1 MKITHII
8 TGLAAAG
15 AETVLYHLLA
25 ALDRQEYQNEVISLT
40 DRGATAAKIEA
51 LGVPVRALSMMRSV
65 PNPLAIRRIAKILR
79 RSRPQIVH
87 TWMYH
92 SNLLGGLAAQAA
104 GGIPVIWGI
113 HHSKID
119 SSDTKRFTVWTVRA
133 GAWFSKQLPTR
144 IICCANSS
152 ELAHIQLGYDPEK
165 MEVIYNGIDSEL
177 FRPNA
182 EARPAL
188 RSRLGLPP
196 EALLIGMAGRLH
208 RHKDHKTFFAAARL
222 LRGEFPDVHFVLCG
236 EGMDADNPRLAAEIP
251 DGLQGHCHL
260 VGVLREMPAFYAG
273 LDIAANSSLSEAFPL
288 AVGEAMACGVPCV
301 VTDVGDS
308 PAIVGETGRIV
319 PPRQPAS
326 MASAWR
332 ELIDAGAEARR
343 ISGDAARQRVVT
355 HFSVTQFAQRYQSLY
370 RNVGNRICSHHKI
383 PLAKP
388 ETSVTSQ
395 PSSSEYA
402 RE

>member
-25 ALDRQEYQNEVISLT
+25 ALDRQEYQSEVISLT
-40 DRGATAAKIEA
+40 DRGATAPKIEA

-79 RSRPQIVH
+79 RSRPHIVH

-92 SNLLGGLAAQAA
+92 SNLLGGLAARAA

-113 HHSKID
+113 HHSRID

-133 GAWFSKQLPTR
+133 CAWFSKQLPAR

-152 ELAHIQLGYDPEK
+152 ESAHIQLGYDAEK
-165 MEVIYNGIDSEL
+165 MEVIYNGIDSEI
-177 FRPNA
+177 FRPNP
-182 EARPAL
+182 EARLAL
-188 RSRLGLPP
+188 RSFLGIPP
-196 EALLIGMAGRLH
+196 DSLLIGMAGRLH
-208 RHKDHKTFFAAARL
+208 RHKDHNNFFAAARL
-222 LRGEFPDVHFVLCG
+222 LRAELPDVHFVLCG
-236 EGMDADNPRLAAEIP
+236 EGLEPDSPKLAAEVA

-260 VGVLREMPAFYAG
+260 IGQQREMPAFYSA

-288 AVGEAMACGVPCV
+288 AVGEAMACGIPCV

-308 PAIVGETGRIV
+308 PAIVGATGRIV
-319 PPRQPAS
+319 PAREPAL

-332 ELIDAGAEARR
+332 ELIDAGAETRR
-343 ISGDAARQRVVT
+343 MLGDAARERVVT
-355 HFSVTQFAQRYQSLY
+355 HFSVKQFSQRYEALY
-370 RNVGNRICSHHKI
+370 RNVGNRICGHQKI
-383 PLAKP
+383 SLAKP
-388 ETSVTSQ
+388 EASVTSQ
-395 PSSSEYA
+395 AP
-402 RE
+402 

>member
-15 AETVLYHLLA
+15 AETTLYHLLA

-40 DRGATAAKIEA
+40 DRGPTAARIES
-51 LGVPVRALSMMRSV
+51 LGVPVRALAMMRSM

-79 RSRPQIVH
+79 RSRPHIVQ

-119 SSDTKRFTVWTVRA
+119 SRDTKRFTVWTVRA
-133 GAWFSKQLPTR
+133 CAWFSRQLPVR

-152 ELAHIQLGYDPEK
+152 ELAHVRLGFDPQK
-165 MEVIYNGIDSEL
+165 MEVIYNGIDSE
-177 FRPNA
+177 FFQPNP
-182 EARPAL
+182 EARLAL
-188 RSRLGLPP
+188 RSRLKIPQD
-196 EALLIGMAGRLH
+196 ALLIGMAGRLH
-208 RHKDHKTFFAAARL
+208 RHKDHKNFFAAARL
-222 LRGEFPDVHFVLCG
+222 LHREFPDVHFVLCG
-236 EGMDADNPRLAAEIP
+236 EGLVPENPKLSAEIAG
-251 DGLQGHCHL
+251 GLQGCCHL
-260 VGVLREMPAFYAG
+260 LGLQRDMPGFYAG

-308 PAIVGETGRIV
+308 PTIVGDTGRVV
-319 PPRQPAS
+319 PAQQPS
-326 MASAWR
+326 LMFSSWR
-332 ELIDAGAEARR
+332 ELINAGAETRWVL
-343 ISGDAARQRVVT
+343 GKAARERVVT
-355 HFSVTQFAQRYQSLY
+355 HFSVAQFAQRYQSLY
-370 RNVGNRICSHHKI
+370 RNVGNTICGHQKI
-383 PLAKP
+383 SLAKP
-388 ETSVTSQ
+388 QASITSQ
-395 PSSSEYA
+395 PS
-402 RE
+402 

>member
-15 AETVLYHLLA
+15 AETTLYHLLA

-40 DRGATAAKIEA
+40 DRGPTAARIES
-51 LGVPVRALSMMRSV
+51 LGVPVRALAMMRSM

-79 RSRPQIVH
+79 RSRPHIVQ

-119 SSDTKRFTVWTVRA
+119 SRDTKRFTVWTVRA
-133 GAWFSKQLPTR
+133 CAWFSRQLPVR

-152 ELAHIQLGYDPEK
+152 ELAHVRLGFDPQK
-165 MEVIYNGIDSEL
+165 MEVIYNGIDSEF
-177 FRPNA
+177 FRPNP
-182 EARPAL
+182 EARLAL
-188 RSRLGLPP
+188 RSRLKIPRD
-196 EALLIGMAGRLH
+196 ALVIGMAGRLH

-222 LRGEFPDVHFVLCG
+222 LHREFPDAHFVLCG
-236 EGMDADNPRLAAEIP
+236 EGLVPENPKLNAEVA
-251 DGLQGHCHL
+251 DGLQGCCHL
-260 VGVLREMPAFYAG
+260 LGLQRDMPAFYSG

-288 AVGEAMACGVPCV
+288 AVGEAMASGIPCV

-308 PAIVGETGRIV
+308 PTIVGDTGRVV
-319 PPRQPAS
+319 PAQQPS
-326 MASAWR
+326 LMFSAWR
-332 ELIDAGAEARR
+332 ELINAGAETRQML
-343 ISGDAARQRVVT
+343 GKAARERVVT

-370 RNVGNRICSHHKI
+370 RNVGNTICGHQKI
-383 PLAKP
+383 SLAKP
-388 ETSVTSQ
+388 QASITSQ
-395 PSSSEYA
+395 PS
-402 RE
+402 

>member
-15 AETVLYHLLA
+15 AETALYHLLA
-25 ALDRQEYQNEVISLT
+25 ALDRQEYRSEVISLT
-40 DRGATAAKIEA
+40 DRGATAAKIES

-113 HHSKID
+113 HHSRID

-133 GAWFSKQLPTR
+133 CAWFSRQLPAR

-152 ELAHIQLGYDPEK
+152 EVAHVQLGYDPEK

-177 FRPNA
+177 FQPNP

-188 RSRLGLPP
+188 RSRLGLPLD
-196 EALLIGMAGRLH
+196 ALLIGMAGRLH

-222 LRGEFPDVHFVLCG
+222 LRAVSPEVHFVLCG
-236 EGMDADNPRLAAEIP
+236 EGMAADNPKLAAEVA

-260 VGVLREMPAFYAG
+260 IGLQRDMPAFYAA

-301 VTDVGDS
+301 VTEVGDS
-308 PAIVGETGRIV
+308 PAIVGDTGRIV

-326 MASAWR
+326 LASAWR
-332 ELIDAGAEARR
+332 ELIEAGPESRQ
-343 ISGDAARQRVVT
+343 ILGNEARQRVMT

-370 RNVGNRICSHHKI
+370 RNVANRICDHQKLS
-383 PLAKP
+383 LAKP
-388 ETSVTSQ
+388 EASVTGQ
-395 PSSSEYA
+395 TP
-402 RE
+402 

>member
-15 AETVLYHLLA
+15 AETALYHLLG
-25 ALDRQEYQNEVISLT
+25 ALDRQEYQSEVVSLT
-40 DRGATAAKIEA
+40 DRGPTGPKIES
-51 LGVPVRALSMMRSV
+51 LGVPVRALGMMRSV

-79 RSRPQIVH
+79 RSRPHIVH

-113 HHSKID
+113 HHSKVD
-119 SSDTKRFTVWTVRA
+119 TQDTKRFTVWTVRA
-133 GAWFSKQLPTR
+133 CAWFSKQLPAR

-152 ELAHIQLGYDPEK
+152 EQAHVQMGYDPEK

-177 FRPNA
+177 FRPNP
-182 EARPAL
+182 EAWLAL
-188 RSRLGLPP
+188 RSRLGLPAN
-196 EALLIGMAGRLH
+196 ALLIGMAGRLH

-222 LRGEFPDVHFVLCG
+222 LRAEFPDVHFVLCG
-236 EGMDADNPRLAAEIP
+236 EGLESDNPKLAPEIA

-260 VGVLREMPAFYAG
+260 LGLQREMPAFYAG

-301 VTDVGDS
+301 VTEVGDS

-319 PPRQPAS
+319 PAQQPALL
-326 MASAWR
+326 ARAWR
-332 ELIDAGAEARR
+332 ELIDAGPESRR
-343 ISGDAARQRVVT
+343 ILGTAARDRVVT
-355 HFSVTQFAQRYQSLY
+355 HFSVTQFAQRYQALY
-370 RNVGNRICSHHKI
+370 RNVANRMCGHQKMS
-383 PLAKP
+383 LAKP
-388 ETSVTSQ
+388 QASVTSQ
-395 PSSSEYA
+395 TS
-402 RE
+402 

>member
-15 AETVLYHLLA
+15 AETTLYHLLA
-25 ALDRQEYQNEVISLT
+25 AMDRQEYQNEVISLT
-40 DRGATAAKIEA
+40 DRGATAARIEG
-51 LGVPVRALSMMRSV
+51 LGVPVRALAMMRSV

-79 RSRPQIVH
+79 RSRPHIVH

-119 SSDTKRFTVWTVRA
+119 SRDTKRFTVWTVRA
-133 GAWFSKQLPTR
+133 CAWFSRQLPVR

-152 ELAHIQLGYDPEK
+152 ELAHIQLGFDSQK

-177 FRPNA
+177 FQPNP
-182 EARPAL
+182 EARRSL
-188 RSRLGLPP
+188 RSRLGVSPD
-196 EALLIGMAGRLH
+196 ALLIGMAGRLH
-208 RHKDHKTFFAAARL
+208 RHKDHKNFFAAARL
-222 LRGEFPDVHFVLCG
+222 LHREFPNVHFVLCG
-236 EGMDADNPRLAAEIP
+236 EAIVPENSKLSDEVA
-251 DGLQGHCHL
+251 DGLQGCCHL
-260 VGVLREMPAFYAG
+260 MGLQRDMPAFYSG

-288 AVGEAMACGVPCV
+288 AVGEAMACGIPCV

-308 PAIVGETGRIV
+308 PAIVGDTGRIV
-319 PPRQPAS
+319 PPQQPAL

-332 ELIDAGAEARR
+332 ELIQAGAETRQ
-343 ISGDAARQRVVT
+343 ILGQAARERVVT
-355 HFSVTQFAQRYQSLY
+355 HFSVTQFAQRHQSLY
-370 RNVGNRICSHHKI
+370 RSVGNGICGQQRIS
-383 PLAKP
+383 LAKP
-388 ETSVTSQ
+388 QASVTSQ
-395 PSSSEYA
+395 PS
-402 RE
+402 

>member
-15 AETVLYHLLA
+15 AESALYHLLA
-25 ALDRQEYQNEVISLT
+25 ALNRQEYQCEVVSLT
-40 DRGATAAKIEA
+40 DRGPTAAKIES

-79 RSRPQIVH
+79 RSRPNIVH

-92 SNLLGGLAAQAA
+92 SNLLGGLAAQAV

-113 HHSKID
+113 HHSRID

-133 GAWFSKQLPTR
+133 CAWFSKQVPAR

-152 ELAHIQLGYDPEK
+152 ELAHVQLGYDPDK

-177 FRPNA
+177 FQPNPD
-182 EARPAL
+182 ARLAL
-188 RSRLGLPP
+188 RSRLGLP
-196 EALLIGMAGRLH
+196 ADVLLIGMAGRFH

-222 LRGEFPDVHFVLCG
+222 LRATFPDLHFVVCG
-236 EGMDADNPRLAAEIP
+236 EGLVPENPKLAAEIA

-260 VGVLREMPAFYAG
+260 IGLQHDMPAFYSA

-288 AVGEAMACGVPCV
+288 AVGEAMACGIPCV
-301 VTDVGDS
+301 VTRVGDS
-308 PAIVGETGRIV
+308 PSIVGETGKIV
-319 PPRQPAS
+319 PPEQPEA
-326 MASAWR
+326 MAAAWR
-332 ELIDAGAEARR
+332 ELIEAGPEFR
-343 ISGDAARQRVVT
+343 GDLGNQARQRVIM
-355 HFSVTQFAQRYQSLY
+355 HFSVIQFAQRYQSLY
-370 RNVGNRICSHHKI
+370 RNVANRICDHQKLS
-383 PLAKP
+383 LAKS
-388 ETSVTSQ
+388 EASVTGQ
-395 PSSSEYA
+395 TP
-402 RE
+402 

>member
-8 TGLAAAG
+8 TGLAADG
-15 AETVLYHLLA
+15 AETTLYRLLA
-25 ALDRQEYQNEVISLT
+25 ALDRQEYQSEVISLT
-40 DRGATAAKIEA
+40 DRGPTAPKIEA

-113 HHSKID
+113 HHSRID

-133 GAWFSKQLPTR
+133 CAWFSKQLPSR

-152 ELAHIQLGYDPEK
+152 ELAHIRLGYDPEK

-177 FRPNA
+177 FQPNP
-182 EARPAL
+182 EARLAL
-188 RSRLGLPP
+188 RARLGIPP
-196 EALLIGMAGRLH
+196 EAILIGMAGRFH

-222 LRGEFPDVHFVLCG
+222 LRAEFPDVHFVLCG
-236 EGMDADNPRLAAEIP
+236 EGMVPENSKLAAEVA
-251 DGLQGHCHL
+251 DGLQGNCHL
-260 VGVLREMPAFYAG
+260 MGLQREMPAFYAG

-288 AVGEAMACGVPCV
+288 AVGEAMACGIPCV
-301 VTDVGDS
+301 VTEVGDS
-308 PAIVGETGRIV
+308 PAMVGETGRIV
-319 PPRQPAS
+319 PPRQPAL

-332 ELIDAGAEARR
+332 ELIEAGAEARR

-355 HFSVTQFAQRYQSLY
+355 HFSVMQFAQRYQSLY
-370 RNVGNRICSHHKI
+370 RNVGNRICGHHKI
-383 PLAKP
+383 SLAKP
-388 ETSVTSQ
+388 ETSVTGHAS
-395 PSSSEYA
+395 
-402 RE
+402 

>member
-8 TGLAAAG
+8 TGLAADG
-15 AETVLYHLLA
+15 AETALYHLLA

-40 DRGATAAKIEA
+40 DRGPTADKIES
-51 LGVPVRALSMMRSV
+51 LGVPVRALGMMRSV

-113 HHSKID
+113 HHSKV
-119 SSDTKRFTVWTVRA
+119 DTRDTRRFTVWTVRA
-133 GAWFSKQLPTR
+133 CAWFSKQLPTR

-177 FRPNA
+177 FRPNPD
-182 EARPAL
+182 ARQAL

-208 RHKDHKTFFAAARL
+208 RHKDHRAFFAAARL
-222 LRGEFPDVHFVLCG
+222 LRREVPDVHFVLCG
-236 EGMDADNPRLAAEIP
+236 EGMAPDNPKLAAEVA
-251 DGLQGHCHL
+251 DGLKGHGHL
-260 VGVLREMPAFYAG
+260 IGLEREMPAFYSG

-308 PAIVGETGRIV
+308 PAIVGQAGKIV
-319 PPRQPAS
+319 PPQQPAL
-326 MASAWR
+326 MAGAWR
-332 ELIDAGAEARR
+332 ELIDAGA
-343 ISGDAARQRVVT
+343 AARQILGNAARERVVI
-355 HFSVTQFAQRYQSLY
+355 HFSVTQFAQRYQSVY
-370 RNVGNRICSHHKI
+370 RNIGNRICGHQKI
-383 PLAKP
+383 SLAKT
-388 ETSVTSQ
+388 EASVTSQ
-395 PSSSEYA
+395 TS
-402 RE
+402 

>member
-15 AETVLYHLLA
+15 AETTLYHLLA

-40 DRGATAAKIEA
+40 DRGPTAARIES
-51 LGVPVRALSMMRSV
+51 LGVPVRALGMMRSM

-79 RSRPQIVH
+79 RSRPHIVQ

-119 SSDTKRFTVWTVRA
+119 SRDTKRFTVWTVRA
-133 GAWFSKQLPTR
+133 CAWFSRQLPVR

-152 ELAHIQLGYDPEK
+152 ELAHVQLGFDAQK

-177 FRPNA
+177 FQPNP
-182 EARPAL
+182 EARLAL
-188 RSRLGLPP
+188 RSRLGIPSD
-196 EALLIGMAGRLH
+196 ALLIGMAGRLH
-208 RHKDHKTFFAAARL
+208 RHKDHKNFFAAARL
-222 LRGEFPDVHFVLCG
+222 LHREFPDVHFVLCG
-236 EGMDADNPRLAAEIP
+236 EGLVPENPKLSAEVA
-251 DGLQGHCHL
+251 DGLQGCCHL
-260 VGVLREMPAFYAG
+260 LGLQRDMRAFYSG

-288 AVGEAMACGVPCV
+288 AVGEAMACGIPCV

-308 PAIVGETGRIV
+308 PTIVGHTGRVV
-319 PPRQPAS
+319 PAQQPS
-326 MASAWR
+326 LMASAWG
-332 ELIDAGAEARR
+332 ELIRTGAETRQ
-343 ISGDAARQRVVT
+343 ILGQAARERVVT
-355 HFSVTQFAQRYQSLY
+355 HFSLTQFAQRYQSLY
-370 RNVGNRICSHHKI
+370 RNIGNRICGHHKI
-383 PLAKP
+383 SLAKP
-388 ETSVTSQ
+388 QTSITGQ
-395 PSSSEYA
+395 PS
-402 RE
+402 

>member
-25 ALDRQEYQNEVISLT
+25 ALDRDEYQSEVISLT
-40 DRGATAAKIEA
+40 DRGATAPKIES

-79 RSRPQIVH
+79 RSRPHIVH

-133 GAWFSKQLPTR
+133 CAWFSKQLPAR

-152 ELAHIQLGYDPEK
+152 ELAHIQLGYDAEK
-165 MEVIYNGIDSEL
+165 MEVIYNGIDSEI
-177 FRPNA
+177 FQPNP
-182 EARPAL
+182 EAREAL
-188 RSRLGLPP
+188 RSRLGIPP
-196 EALLIGMAGRLH
+196 DSLLIGMAGRLH
-208 RHKDHKTFFAAARL
+208 RHKDHKNFFAAARL
-222 LRGEFPDVHFVLCG
+222 LRAELPEVHFVLCG
-236 EGMDADNPRLAAEIP
+236 DGLEPGNSKLAAEVA
-251 DGLQGHCHL
+251 DGLQDHCHL
-260 VGVLREMPAFYAG
+260 IGLQRDMPAFYAA
-273 LDIAANSSLSEAFPL
+273 LDVAANSSLSEAFPL
-288 AVGEAMACGVPCV
+288 AVGEAMACGIPCV

-308 PAIVGETGRIV
+308 PVIVGDTGRIV
-319 PPRQPAS
+319 PARDSAT

-332 ELIDAGAEARR
+332 ELIDAGAETRHML
-343 ISGDAARQRVVT
+343 GTAARERVVT
-355 HFSVTQFAQRYQSLY
+355 HFSVTQFAQRYQALY
-370 RNVGNRICSHHKI
+370 RNVGNRICGQQKI
-383 PLAKP
+383 SLAKP
-388 ETSVTSQ
+388 EASVTS
-395 PSSSEYA
+395 
-402 RE
+402 

>member
-15 AETVLYHLLA
+15 AETALYHLLA
-25 ALDRQEYQNEVISLT
+25 ALDRQEYQSEVVSLT
-40 DRGATAAKIEA
+40 DHGPTAAKIET
-51 LGVPVRALSMMRSV
+51 LGVPVRALGMMRSV
-65 PNPLAIRRIAKILR
+65 PNPLAIRRIAKLLR
-79 RSRPQIVH
+79 RSRPHIVH

-113 HHSKID
+113 HHSRVD
-119 SSDTKRFTVWTVRA
+119 SQDTKRFTVWTVRA
-133 GAWFSKQLPTR
+133 CAWFSKQLPAR

-152 ELAHIQLGYDPEK
+152 ELAHVQLGYDADK
-165 MEVIYNGIDSEL
+165 MEVIYNGINSEL
-177 FRPNA
+177 FRPDP
-182 EARPAL
+182 ESRLAL
-188 RSRLGLPP
+188 RSRLGIPP

-222 LRGEFPDVHFVLCG
+222 LRAEFPDVHFVLCG
-236 EGMDADNPRLAAEIP
+236 EGLEPSTPKLAAEIA

-260 VGVLREMPAFYAG
+260 IGLQREMPAFYSG

-308 PAIVGETGRIV
+308 PSIVGETGRIV
-319 PPRQPAS
+319 PPRQPALL
-326 MASAWR
+326 AQAWR
-332 ELIDAGAEARR
+332 EMIEAGPESRR
-343 ISGDAARQRVVT
+343 ILGSAARDRVVT

-370 RNVGNRICSHHKI
+370 RNVANRMCGHQKI
-383 PLAKP
+383 SLAKP
-388 ETSVTSQ
+388 EASVTSQ
-395 PSSSEYA
+395 SS
-402 RE
+402 